1 MDAAVEELA
10 ILNLGD
16 SRAYETPPY
25 AVGHIP
31 DTPDPGSSGNGW
43 YFGHLETPLQSGGNV
58 FARLP
63 SVPTL
68 LRDGE
73 DVHII
78 VQSSGRDYLY
88 LVTETDLVHEDDM
101 HLYQASNARVTL
113 VTCFPRLAYDHR
125 LLVTAKLVGFRNSA
139 DA

>member
-1 MDAAVEELA
+1 M
-10 ILNLGD
+10 
-16 SRAYETPPY
+16 
-25 AVGHIP
+25 
-31 DTPDPGSSGNGW
+31 
-43 YFGHLETPLQSGGNV
+43 

-88 LVTETDLVHEDDM
+88 LVTETDLVHEETHLPHTRSDTSLDTPDPGSSGNGWYFGHLDD
-101 HLYQASNARVTL
+101 AAPER
-113 VTCFPRLAYDHR
+113 R
-125 LLVTAKLVGFRNSA
+125 
-139 DA
+139 

>member
-1 MDAAVEELA
+1 M
-10 ILNLGD
+10 
-16 SRAYETPPY
+16 
-25 AVGHIP
+25 
-31 DTPDPGSSGNGW
+31 
-43 YFGHLETPLQSGGNV
+43 
-58 FARLP
+58 
-63 SVPTL
+63 PTL

-78 VQSSGRDYLY
+78 LQSSGRDYLY